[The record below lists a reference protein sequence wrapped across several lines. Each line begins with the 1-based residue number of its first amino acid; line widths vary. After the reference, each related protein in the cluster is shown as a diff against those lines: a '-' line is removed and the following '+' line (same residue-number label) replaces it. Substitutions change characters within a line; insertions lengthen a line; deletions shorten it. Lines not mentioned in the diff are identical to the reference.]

1 MGSQPRYIIS
11 LYESLGL
18 TFMKPC
24 FIMINFAIG
33 IQVLT
38 HINPFFMSVIGYLI
52 SMVIGNVV
60 SLATMGNKNT
70 EIDVDLVHHKV
81 CYYMEKLLPKSW
93 RQLQDKKP
101 RQKITNAADRQLV
114 ANNNNVDIGPD
125 IVDIKKDLTGAY
137 FVGEGLSEDKRASVR
152 LKSIRLSDTTNN
164 L

>member
-1 MGSQPRYIIS
+1 
-11 LYESLGL
+11 
-18 TFMKPC
+18 
-24 FIMINFAIG
+24 
-33 IQVLT
+33 
-38 HINPFFMSVIGYLI
+38 MSVIGYLI

-152 LKSIRLSDTTNN
+152 LKKYTTVRHDKQSLSELVIQLRSGVTETSNKMTSKDITPIIKNSVKYKDIF
-164 L
+164 